1 MGRQSN
7 QEIIHMR
14 NSIIAI
20 VAAVSVLFAI
30 PPHAAQKGSKEETIG
45 VGAGSLIGGIVGGP
59 VGLLVGAAVGAAV
72 GDSIHKKNERIGN
85 LQDSVASSNNTVDRL
100 EGDVDTLTSEI
111 DRLQNVARPEL
122 VSLLQAG
129 IAMDLLFR
137 TDESVLADTTGD
149 RLAQLA
155 GTLSGMPDIHIQLD
169 GFADE
174 RGDAAYNQG
183 LSERRVQFI
192 RDQFVAA
199 GVTTDRIKVSA
210 HGESTAQDA
219 SLDSYALER
228 RVSVTLFIDN
238 TPSLAANP
246 N

>member
-1 MGRQSN
+1 
-7 QEIIHMR
+7 MR
-14 NSIIAI
+14 NSTIAI
-20 VAAVSVLFAI
+20 IAAVSVLFAV
-30 PPHAAQKGSKEETIG
+30 PSQAAQKGSKEETIG
-45 VGAGSLIGGIVGGP
+45 IGSGSLVGAIVGGP
-59 VGLLVGAAVGAAV
+59 VGLIVGAAVGAKI
-72 GDSIHKKNERIGN
+72 GDSFHKKNERIEN
-85 LQDSVASSNNTVDRL
+85 LQDTVVSSNDTVGRL
-100 EGDVDTLTSEI
+100 EGDVDTLNSEI

-149 RLAQLA
+149 RLTQLA
-155 GTLSGMPDIHIQLD
+155 GTLASMSDIHIQLD

-199 GVTTDRIKVSA
+199 GVHPGRINVSA
-210 HGESTAQDA
+210 HGESAAEDEN
-219 SLDSYALER
+219 LDSYALER
-228 RVSVTLFIDN
+228 RVSVTLFIDS

>member
-1 MGRQSN
+1 
-7 QEIIHMR
+7 MR
-14 NSIIAI
+14 NSIIAVI
-20 VAAVSVLFAI
+20 AAVSVLFAV
-30 PPHAAQKGSKEETIG
+30 PSHADQKGSKEENIG
-45 VGAGSLIGGIVGGP
+45 VGTGSLIGAIAGGP
-59 VGLLVGAAVGAAV
+59 VGLIVGATIGATI
-72 GDSIHKKNERIGN
+72 GDSIHKKNERIEN
-85 LQDSVASSNNTVDRL
+85 LQGSVASSNNTVERL
-100 EGDVDTLTSEI
+100 EDDVDELNSEI
-111 DRLQNVARPEL
+111 DRLQNIARPEL

-155 GTLSGMPDIHIQLD
+155 GTLAGMSDIHIQLD

-174 RGDAAYNQG
+174 RGDATYNQG

-199 GVTTDRIKVSA
+199 GVHPDRIDIRA
-210 HGESTAQDA
+210 HGESAAQDET
-219 SLDSYALER
+219 LDSYALER

>member
-14 NSIIAI
+14 NSIITI
-20 VAAVSVLFAI
+20 IAAVSVLFAM
-30 PPHAAQKGSKEETIG
+30 PSQAAQKGSKEETIG
-45 VGAGSLIGGIVGGP
+45 VSSGAIVGAIAGGP
-59 VGLLVGAAVGAAV
+59 VGLIVGAAVGAKI
-72 GDSIHKKNERIGN
+72 GDSMRKKNERIEN
-85 LQDSVASSNNTVDRL
+85 LQDSVVSSDDTVDRL
-100 EGDVDTLTSEI
+100 EGHVDTLNSEI

-155 GTLSGMPDIHIQLD
+155 GTLAGMSDIHIQLD

-174 RGDAAYNQG
+174 RGDATYNQV

-199 GVTTDRIKVSA
+199 GVHPNRINISA
-210 HGESTAQDA
+210 HGESVAQDE